1 MLKKIRLLLAIVF
14 WIGTTILFLDFT
26 GTIHGWLGWMAKV
39 QFVPAVLALN
49 AVVIIALI
57 VLTLLFGRIYC
68 SVICPLGIMQDFF
81 GWLGKKTKKNRYTY
95 FPAKNILRYVM
106 LGVFII
112 GLITGFASIALLI
125 EPYSIYGRIAHSI
138 LAPAW
143 QWGNNIL
150 AEWAESANSY
160 AFYEKEIWLKGMPV
174 LIVAAASLII
184 IAILAWRGGRTYC
197 NTICPVGTFL
207 GFISRFS
214 LLKPVINTDKCNSCG
229 LCARNCKAS
238 CIDPKTHTIDYSRC
252 VVCMDCIGKCNK
264 GAISYNYRRSEG
276 VKESST
282 GVKECRSEGVQT
294 IASCTNNL
302 STCQLVNSSTESNT
316 SRLSRRSFVSLMA
329 LFTGSTILKAQEKTV
344 DGGLAIIEDKKIPE
358 RKTPIVPAGAVGL
371 RNMNAHCTGCQLCV
385 SVCPNDVLRP
395 SDDLRTFMQPEMS
408 FERGYCRPECTKCS
422 EVCPTGA
429 IKPITIET
437 KSSTQVGHAVWVKE
451 NCIPLTKGDR
461 CGLCA
466 RRCPAGAIT
475 MVPSDPND
483 EKSPQ
488 VPAVNEEKCI
498 GCGACEHLCPAR
510 PFSAIYVEGHE
521 VHREI

>member
-95 FPAKNILRYVM
+95 SPAKNILRYVM

-112 GLITGFASIALLI
+112 GLVTGFASIALLI

-184 IAILAWRGGRTYC
+184 IAILAW
-197 NTICPVGTFL
+197 
-207 GFISRFS
+207 
-214 LLKPVINTDKCNSCG
+214 
-229 LCARNCKAS
+229 
-238 CIDPKTHTIDYSRC
+238 
-252 VVCMDCIGKCNK
+252 
-264 GAISYNYRRSEG
+264 
-276 VKESST
+276 
-282 GVKECRSEGVQT
+282 
-294 IASCTNNL
+294 
-302 STCQLVNSSTESNT
+302 
-316 SRLSRRSFVSLMA
+316 
-329 LFTGSTILKAQEKTV
+329 
-344 DGGLAIIEDKKIPE
+344 
-358 RKTPIVPAGAVGL
+358 
-371 RNMNAHCTGCQLCV
+371 
-385 SVCPNDVLRP
+385 
-395 SDDLRTFMQPEMS
+395 
-408 FERGYCRPECTKCS
+408 
-422 EVCPTGA
+422 
-429 IKPITIET
+429 
-437 KSSTQVGHAVWVKE
+437 
-451 NCIPLTKGDR
+451 
-461 CGLCA
+461 
-466 RRCPAGAIT
+466 
-475 MVPSDPND
+475 
-483 EKSPQ
+483 
-488 VPAVNEEKCI
+488 
-498 GCGACEHLCPAR
+498 
-510 PFSAIYVEGHE
+510 
-521 VHREI
+521 

>member
-1 MLKKIRLLLAIVF
+1 MLKKIRLLMAIVF

-81 GWLGKKTKKNRYTY
+81 GWLGKKTKKNRYSY
-95 FPAKNILRYVM
+95 SPAKNILRYVM

-160 AFYEKEIWLKGMPV
+160 AFYEKEIWLKGVPV
-174 LIVAAASLII
+174 LIVAAASIII

-302 STCQLVNSSTESNT
+302 STCQLVNSSSKNNQ
-316 SRLSRRSFVSLMA
+316 LSRRSFVSLMA

-395 SDDLRTFMQPEMS
+395 SDDLRTFMLPEMS

-422 EVCPTGA
+422 EVCPT
-429 IKPITIET
+429 
-437 KSSTQVGHAVWVKE
+437 
-451 NCIPLTKGDR
+451 
-461 CGLCA
+461 
-466 RRCPAGAIT
+466 GAIT